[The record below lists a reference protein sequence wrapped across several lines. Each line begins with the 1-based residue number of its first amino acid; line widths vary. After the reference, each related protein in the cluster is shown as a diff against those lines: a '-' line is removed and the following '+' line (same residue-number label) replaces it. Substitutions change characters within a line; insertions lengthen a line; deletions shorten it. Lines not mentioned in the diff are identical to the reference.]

1 IKVKP
6 RKTKA
11 LAELLDI
18 PATIADMCHI
28 NLSYTQFGKSLVH
41 VLSGDEIHKD
51 AVFCEGGRIHGET
64 QAMEKG
70 HNPTS
75 PYWPRL
81 STQSS
86 EGPEHTKALMCRMG
100 NIKYTM
106 RLYEKDEL
114 YDLDKDP
121 LELVNQ
127 IDNPKYQDIVL
138 KFKERILY
146 YYMETADFVPQG
158 RDQR

>member
-1 IKVKP
+1 
-6 RKTKA
+6 
-11 LAELLDI
+11 
-18 PATIADMCHI
+18 
-28 NLSYTQFGKSLVH
+28 
-41 VLSGDEIHKD
+41 
-51 AVFCEGGRIHGET
+51 
-64 QAMEKG
+64 MEKG
-70 HNPTS
+70 HDPTS

-121 LELVNQ
+121 LELINQ
-127 IDNPKYQDIVL
+127 IDNPDYQDIVL

-158 RDQR
+158 KDQR